1 MELRGTLTLAHL
13 TATMG
18 GVRKQGGIKLI
29 HKILNILTDLS
40 KNKTKKRDQG
50 DFWF

>member
-1 MELRGTLTLAHL
+1 MNLELRGTLTLAHL

-29 HKILNILTDLS
+29 RKILNILTDLS
-40 KNKTKKRDQG
+40 KKKRGQG